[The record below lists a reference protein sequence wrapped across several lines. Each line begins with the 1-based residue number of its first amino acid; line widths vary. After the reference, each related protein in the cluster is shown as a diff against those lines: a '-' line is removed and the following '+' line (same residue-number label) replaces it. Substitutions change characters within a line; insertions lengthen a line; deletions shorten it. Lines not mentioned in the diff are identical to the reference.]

1 MTKFNSLVS
10 FLIVLFFIIACEPNN
25 PFGGPVYDVAGNLE
39 KDRVIIDEFL
49 LTAQIDSLYRFHD
62 PSGVVIIVQE
72 EGEGIK
78 PGNGNLIYTE
88 YTGKLLDGTV
98 FDTSIEEV
106 AKEND
111 IFVEGRSYRLF
122 QFLMDPRGSS
132 AIEGFYFGFRNLKS
146 GSKAI
151 LIIPSP
157 RAYRDSETNE
167 RIPPNSVLM
176 FEVEFR
182 GME

>member
-1 MTKFNSLVS
+1 MKKFNSILSLLFV
-10 FLIVLFFIIACEPNN
+10 FLISMACEPNN
-25 PFGGPVYDVAGNLE
+25 PFGGPVYDVEGNLE
-39 KDRVIIDEFL
+39 KDRIIIEEFL
-49 LTAQIDSLYRFHD
+49 ATAQIDSIYRYHD
-62 PSGVVIIVQE
+62 PTGVIVIVQE
-72 EGEGIK
+72 EGEEGK
-78 PGNGNLIYTE
+78 PRSGNLIYTD
-88 YTGKLLDGTV
+88 YTGSLIDGTV

-111 IFVEGRSYRLF
+111 IFVEGRNYRLF
-122 QFLMDPRGSS
+122 QFTLGSS
-132 AIEGFYFGFRNLKS
+132 EAITGFNYGFRNLKS

-157 RAYRDSETNE
+157 WAYRDSENNE

-176 FEVEFR
+176 FEVDFR

>member
-1 MTKFNSLVS
+1 MKKFNSILS
-10 FLIVLFFIIACEPNN
+10 LLLILLISMACEPNN
-25 PFGGPVYDVAGNLE
+25 PFGGPVYDFDGNME
-39 KDRVIIDEFL
+39 KDSLIIDEFL
-49 LTAQIDSLYRFHD
+49 KTAQIDSIYRYHD
-62 PSGVVIIVQE
+62 ISGVVVIVQE
-72 EGEGIK
+72 EGEGDK
-78 PGNGNLIYTE
+78 PGMGNLIYTD

-98 FDTSIEEV
+98 FDTNIEEV

-111 IFVEGRSYRLF
+111 IFVETRNYRLF
-122 QFLMDPRGSS
+122 QFVMDLRGSG
-132 AIEGFYFGFRNLKS
+132 AIEGFFFGFRNLKS
-146 GSKAI
+146 GSKAV

-176 FEVEFR
+176 FEVHFR